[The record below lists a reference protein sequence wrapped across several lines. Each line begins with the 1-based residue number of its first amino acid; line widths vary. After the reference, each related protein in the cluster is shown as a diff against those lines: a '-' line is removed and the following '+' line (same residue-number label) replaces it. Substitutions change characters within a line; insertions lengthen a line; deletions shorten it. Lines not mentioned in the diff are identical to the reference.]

1 MIRNNVEDVDDAIFF
16 SDQELRDLLRV
27 PRQGHHGRV
36 KRDAVKVVALQRV
49 PQHHSV
55 VVAAAHDLVS
65 ML

>member
-1 MIRNNVEDVDDAIFF
+1 
-16 SDQELRDLLRV
+16 
-27 PRQGHHGRV
+27 V

-65 ML
+65 MV